1 MGRTQSSTMK
11 TALRLLL
18 LSVVGLALVFA
29 ELHGEDQYTEDAN
42 VVAVDDTAAMDYSA
56 DEMDDLKD
64 EPIAAPTDGVGT
76 SPESQTA
83 QIKSFNKQ
91 TAQMSAFTYAFLLP
105 VRVSG
110 TVTASTT
117 SAGELKFEW
126 DLAGL
131 EASIDGLEAPGE
143 EPSIT
148 GTPNPTADRGKNGI
162 HKGSARL
169 FGAKLVS
176 TTPSKL

>member
-1 MGRTQSSTMK
+1 MGTHYQ
-11 TALRLLL
+11 
-18 LSVVGLALVFA
+18 A
-29 ELHGEDQYTEDAN
+29 EFD
-42 VVAVDDTAAMDYSA
+42 
-56 DEMDDLKD
+56 KD

-131 EASIDGLEAPGE
+131 EASINGLVG
-143 EPSIT
+143 SR
-148 GTPNPTADRGKNGI
+148 RGALSYWHSQSYGRSRQK
-162 HKGSARL
+162 R
-169 FGAKLVS
+169 
-176 TTPSKL
+176 